1 VIEVARYRVI
11 FGDCDPM
18 RIVYYGNY
26 FRLFEIGRAELFR
39 RLGHPFATYIARGLY
54 LGVIATT
61 CRYHRPSRYD
71 DDLVIYA
78 AVTETR
84 GARVTIGYEIR
95 GPDGELRVAGSTTH
109 AVIGE
114 DGKPRRIP
122 EEFRAALRGCGET
135 PPLPPAS

>member
-39 RLGHPFATYIARGLY
+39 RLGHPFAAYIARGLY
-54 LGVIATT
+54 LGVIETR
-61 CRYHRPSRYD
+61 CRYRRPSRYD
-71 DDLVIYA
+71 DELVIRA
-78 AVTETR
+78 AITELR
-84 GARVTIGYEIR
+84 RARVTIGYEIH
-95 GPDGELRVAGSTTH
+95 GLDGELRVAGSTTH

-114 DGKPRRIP
+114 DGKPQRLP
-122 EEFRAALRGCGET
+122 LEFRDAALAMHAG
-135 PPLPPAS
+135 LASG